1 MRSEEYRRIHDVC
14 HDMAQ
19 QSDSED
25 LHDRWLKLAEYW
37 LDRAGEA
44 DVIKPQRINALSLH
58 KHGATFL
65 SPPSF
70 AIH

>member
-1 MRSEEYRRIHDVC
+1 MRSEEYRRIYNVC

-37 LDRAGEA
+37 LDRASEA
-44 DVIKPQRINALSLH
+44 DVIKPQRINAQSIDKHAATPVSFGSL
-58 KHGATFL
+58 T
-65 SPPSF
+65 
-70 AIH
+70 IH